1 MKSRLLSPRAL
12 TIAIASTAAAAAST
26 VAHAQSSVTLYGI
39 VDVGLNYQSNASG
52 GRLFAMTSGVNQ
64 GSRFGLSGSED
75 LGGGL
80 KAIFRLEN
88 GFDITN
94 GKLGQGGLLFG
105 RQAYVGLTSQ
115 YGTVTFGRQYDS
127 LIEFVS
133 QYSVSN
139 QWGGYIS
146 AHPGDLD
153 NFNYS
158 FRSNNSVKFRSSDYN
173 GFSFGGTYA
182 FGGTAGDE
190 TRNQIWAVGAGYT
203 RGPLSIG
210 VAYLNVRN
218 PNTSLFA
225 SNLSSTAVAT
235 AANASSPVYRG
246 FLSAHSYQ
254 DIGVGASY
262 TIGKAT
268 LGATYSNISFRNMGD
283 TTSGPNPAR
292 YSGNATFDNAEANF
306 SYQITP
312 AWMAGVAYDYTRG
325 NANNVNGGATYH
337 QAEASTHYFLSK
349 TTDVYVSAI
358 YQHASGTDS
367 TNRPAVAAINVLT
380 PSSSDSI
387 KVVRIGMRHKF

>member
-1 MKSRLLSPRAL
+1 MKSRPLSLLA
-12 TIAIASTAAAAAST
+12 IAVAGVASTA
-26 VAHAQSSVTLYGI
+26 AHAQSSVTLYGI
-39 VDVGLNYQSNASG
+39 MDVGLNYQSNASG
-52 GRLFAMTSGVNQ
+52 GRLLAMTSGVNQ
-64 GSRFGLSGSED
+64 GSRFGLTGSED

-105 RQAYVGLTSQ
+105 RQAYVGLASRN
-115 YGTVTFGRQYDS
+115 GTLTFGRQYDS

-139 QWGGYIS
+139 QWGGYVS

-158 FRSNNSVKFRSSDYN
+158 FRSNNSVKFTSANYN

-182 FGGTAGDE
+182 FGGSAGDE
-190 TRNQIWAVGAGYT
+190 TRNQVWAVGARYT
-203 RGPLSIG
+203 HGPFSVG
-210 VAYLNVRN
+210 AAYLNVRN
-218 PNTSLFA
+218 PNTSLFG
-225 SNLSSTAVAT
+225 SNLSTTAT
-235 AANASSPVYRG
+235 AAAANAASPVYRG

-283 TTSGPNPAR
+283 TTSGPNPAH
-292 YSGNATFDNAEANF
+292 YTGNATFDNAEASF

-312 AWMAGVAYDYTRG
+312 VWMAGIAYDYTKG
-325 NANNVNGGATYH
+325 HANNVNQGATYH

-349 TTDVYVSAI
+349 TTDLYLSAI

-367 TNRPAVAAINVLT
+367 TNSPAVAAINVLT

-387 KVVRIGMRHKF
+387 KLVRIGMRHKF